1 MKRFVISLLGA
12 FFFLAGLYAWV
23 ETENEVLAS
32 FMFAL
37 TFVCVIFLATIGKK
51 NDVMD
56 KWTGLNDGQ
65 KLSVIMMTPMGLSTI
80 AFAIWLDISLVF
92 AIWLL
97 ISFSFSNIDWK
108 YILSVVGAV
117 ITITTF
123 CGVAYS
129 LKNLWDYMFDAENDQ
144 SLLENLQMKLKNSLS
159 FVFFAC
165 WAKFGKDKD

>member
-12 FFFLAGLYAWV
+12 FFFLAGLYAWA
-23 ETENEVLAS
+23 EMENEVLAS

-56 KWTGLNDGQ
+56 KWIGLNDGQ
-65 KLSVIMMTPMGLSTI
+65 KLSVIMMTPMGLVTI
-80 AFAIWLDISLVF
+80 AFAIWL
-92 AIWLL
+92 L
-97 ISFSFSNIDWK
+97 INFLFPHIDWK
-108 YILSVVGAV
+108 YILSVVGVV

-144 SLLENLQMKLKNSLS
+144 SLLENLQMKLKNGLS

-165 WAKFGKDKD
+165 WAKFGKDED